1 MKRFVASLA
10 IVLLFVAVFGVFGSM
25 AEAAYPE
32 RPITYVIA
40 FNPGG
45 ESDITARAQQPYLEK
60 VLGTQII
67 ITYKIG
73 GGGAV
78 AWSEVPR
85 MRPDGY
91 TICWS

>member
-1 MKRFVASLA
+1 MRRFVVGFA
-10 IVLLFVAVFGVFGSM
+10 IVFALVAAFNVLGNM

-60 VLGTQII
+60 VLGTKVI
-67 ITYKIG
+67 ITYKVG

-78 AWSEVPR
+78 AWSEVSR
-85 MRPDGY
+85 MKPDGY
-91 TICWS
+91 T